1 MGMPIPK
8 PDQIIRHQ
16 LVLGRTERELLE
28 GISAAYATNRI
39 MTPLVSLLSDVSAMT
54 TLFVMLE
61 AAGII
66 DVIPDEIA
74 LALEDG
80 LYATYEEFQKAWV
93 KYENAKRTAENVV
106 RVANGLAPLAIL
118 TFPLATPLKI
128 PLALAWSI
136 KNLKSALD

>member
-1 MGMPIPK
+1 MPIPK

-66 DVIPDEIA
+66 DVIPNEIMV
-74 LALEDG
+74 ALEGG
-80 LYATYEEFQKAWV
+80 LYDSYEAFQEAWLAA
-93 KYENAKRTAENVV
+93 ENAKREAENVI

-118 TFPLATPLKI
+118 TMPLATPLKI
-128 PLALAWSI
+128 PLAFAWSI